1 MINNN
6 TSYLICNIWT
16 NILTEMLISREV
28 GATAQGLSILV
39 RHLIFYFNFFIFS
52 TWETLAVPQAVG
64 SGSWILGIF
73 QLFRL
78 KYFIA
83 PLHCSP
89 DQLHVR
95 NDPPYSLRLELGIG
109 IWSADRSIYLIN
121 AAPNRS
127 FARGSVRLRDG
138 YLTSS
143 CPKLIG

>member
-83 PLHCSP
+83 PLFTRSP
-89 DQLHVR
+89 TYAMIHLTPWDLSR
-95 NDPPYSLRLELGIG
+95 ELGYGPLAGAG
-109 IWSADRSIYLIN
+109 IW
-121 AAPNRS
+121 
-127 FARGSVRLRDG
+127 
-138 YLTSS
+138 
-143 CPKLIG
+143 